1 MCHLDLVGL
10 TDLEIETMLKRTTIA
25 AAAAALMLGAAS
37 TAQAGDNSS
46 GDYKG
51 GALFGPM
58 PGQVFS
64 YGGAPGG
71 AYAYA
76 YAPRIYGRGGR
87 AFGYLPS
94 LRDEFPNAPWEEY

>member
-1 MCHLDLVGL
+1 
-10 TDLEIETMLKRTTIA
+10 MLKNTTIA
-25 AAAAALMLGAAS
+25 ITAAVLMLGAAS
-37 TAQAGDNSS
+37 SAQAGDGNS

-64 YGGAPGG
+64 YGAAPVG

-76 YAPRIYGRGGR
+76 YVPRIYGRGGR
-87 AFGYLPS
+87 SLAYVPS
-94 LRDEFPNAPWEEY
+94 LRAEFPNAPWDEY

>member
-1 MCHLDLVGL
+1 
-10 TDLEIETMLKRTTIA
+10 MLKNTTIA
-25 AAAAALMLGAAS
+25 ITAAVLMLGAAS
-37 TAQAGDNSS
+37 SARAGDNSS

-58 PGQVFS
+58 PGQVFG

-87 AFGYLPS
+87 AFGYVPS
-94 LRDEFPNAPWEEY
+94 LRAEFPNAPWDEY